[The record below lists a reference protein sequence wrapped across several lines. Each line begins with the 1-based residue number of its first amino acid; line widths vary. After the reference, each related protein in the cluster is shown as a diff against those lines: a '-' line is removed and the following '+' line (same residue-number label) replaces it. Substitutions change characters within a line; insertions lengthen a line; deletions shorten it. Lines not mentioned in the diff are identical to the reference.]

1 MRIIKGA
8 DRGRQEWTARK
19 LLENIEYGVVNF
31 DIDIQRG
38 YVWKKDDKKSALIKS
53 MILDRYIPPLVFNK
67 IEDVY
72 EAEDGKQRAL
82 TVSKYV
88 NDEFSLSGLDVFPI
102 INDDG
107 EAEEVDINGLKYS
120 ELPDAFKDA
129 IKDYSFIIVYT
140 DNADEEEVAD
150 SFYNLNNGQAINAA
164 TKNRVKAKCRKQI
177 ARLGSHQLFADALSK
192 TALDGHVN
200 EDLAVKAHAILH
212 DADHIDIGAPWTR
225 KYMASVNISEDDEK
239 ELNDIF
245 DRIRNV
251 HDTLTEEDKKVAQ
264 KIYRRTHLISIVPIT
279 KRSIEDGLSENEF
292 QTWIMTF
299 FAGNKATVSKAY
311 NDAAG
316 AGSGKHSSVMKRLE
330 EIKKSYDAFIVKKK
344 EIGDENVA

>member
-67 IEDVY
+67 IEDIY

-82 TVSKYV
+82 TLSKYV
-88 NDEFSLSGLDVFPI
+88 NDEFPLSGLDVFPI

-107 EAEEVDINGLKYS
+107 ETEEIDINGLKYS

-129 IKDYSFIIVYT
+129 IK
-140 DNADEEEVAD
+140 VAD

-177 ARLGSHQLFADALSK
+177 TKLGSHQLFADALSK

-225 KYMASVNISEDDEK
+225 KYMASVNISENDEK
-239 ELNDIF
+239 ELNEIF
-245 DRIRNV
+245 DRIKNV
-251 HDTLTEEDKKVAQ
+251 HDALTEEDKKVSQ

-292 QTWIMTF
+292 QAWIMTF

-316 AGSGKHSSVMKRLE
+316 AGSGKHSSVMKRLD
-330 EIKKSYDAFIVKKK
+330 EIKKSYDEFIVK
-344 EIGDENVA
+344 EMGDKNVA